1 MGAVILMVL
10 VGLVVVMVVANIAL
24 RNWVSR
30 QAGTEARLLSP
41 ETHTV
46 GYVVP
51 DGQDP
56 AVLMAAV
63 TRAGFEAIVDT
74 SGRAERVLVACAD
87 SDRNRVRA
95 VLEDVHRTGFDG
107 AAMRVEH
114 VVFDDE

>member
-1 MGAVILMVL
+1 MGVVLLMVL
-10 VGLVVVMVVANIAL
+10 VGLVVGTILVNVGL
-24 RNWVSR
+24 RNWVARQSR
-30 QAGTEARLLSP
+30 TEARLLSP

-51 DGQDP
+51 EGQDP
-56 AVLMAAV
+56 AVLMAAL
-63 TRAGFEAIVDT
+63 TSAGFEAIVDT
-74 SGRAERVLVACAD
+74 SGRAERVLIACD
-87 SDRNRVRA
+87 DGDRTRVRA

>member
-1 MGAVILMVL
+1 MGVVLLMVL
-10 VGLVVVMVVANIAL
+10 VGVVVGTVVVNVGL
-24 RNWVSR
+24 RNWVAR

-51 DGQDP
+51 EGQDP
-56 AVLMAAV
+56 AVLMAAISS
-63 TRAGFEAIVDT
+63 AGFEAIVDT
-74 SGRAERVLVACAD
+74 AGRAERVLIACD
-87 SDRNRVRA
+87 DGDRGRVRA

>member
-1 MGAVILMVL
+1 MVL
-10 VGLVVVMVVANIAL
+10 VGVVVGTVLVNVGLKRWVAE
-24 RNWVSR
+24 

-41 ETHTV
+41 ETRTV

-63 TRAGFEAIVDT
+63 TGAGFEAIVDT
-74 SGRAERVLVACAD
+74 RGRAERLLVACGE
-87 SDRNRVRA
+87 SDRGRVRT

-107 AAMRVEH
+107 VAMQVDH

>member
-1 MGAVILMVL
+1 MGVVLLMVL
-10 VGLVVVMVVANIAL
+10 VGVVVGTIVVNVGL
-24 RNWVSR
+24 RNWVAR

-51 DGQDP
+51 EGQDP
-56 AVLMAAV
+56 AILMAAIS
-63 TRAGFEAIVDT
+63 RAGFEAIVDT
-74 SGRAERVLVACAD
+74 SGRAERVLIACDD
-87 SDRNRVRA
+87 SDRGRVRT

-107 AAMRVEH
+107 AAMRVGH